1 MYETDCEHII
11 EVIDDGVGFDVKIL
25 YESNKN
31 HVGLKNLQERLKMM
45 CNGELEIKLEKI
57 MGQLQKSIS
66 QKKCLNIKFKVRL
79 QWLRY

>member
-25 YESNKN
+25 SESNKN

-45 CNGELEIKLEKI
+45 CNGELEIKSEKNNGTVAKVHI
-57 MGQLQKSIS
+57 P
-66 QKKCLNIKFKVRL
+66 KKMS
-79 QWLRY
+79 